1 MSLTFSDLLAADSVH
16 VDVPA
21 GSKKHTLQILS
32 EHLAEAASETT
43 ADDVFDAL
51 IERERLGCTAAE
63 SGMAVP
69 HATIPGLTASR
80 AVLLRLEN
88 PVDFDGAELP
98 EVDLVFGFI
107 APKDSSDEL
116 ADDLRR
122 LTRAIA
128 DPALGERLRQA
139 AGAQEIYDI
148 LADADEVLADATNSF
163 DSAAAS

>member
-16 VDVPA
+16 IDVSA

-32 EHLAEAASETT
+32 EYLAAAASETT

-63 SGMAVP
+63 SGVAIP
-69 HATIPGLTASR
+69 HATIQDLGASH

-88 PVDFDGAELP
+88 AVDFDGAELP

-107 APKDSSDEL
+107 APKDGSEAL

-128 DPALGERLRQA
+128 DPALGRRLREA
-139 AGAQEIYDI
+139 PGAREIYAI
-148 LADADEVLADATNSF
+148 LTDADESLADDGDSL